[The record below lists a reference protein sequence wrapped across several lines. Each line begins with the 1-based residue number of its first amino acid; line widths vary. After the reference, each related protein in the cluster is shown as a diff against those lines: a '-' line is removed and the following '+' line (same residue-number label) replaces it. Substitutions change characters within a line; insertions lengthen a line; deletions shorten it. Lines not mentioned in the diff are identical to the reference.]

1 MSFQVWE
8 SDCWFRLLFVT
19 RRLCVLDSNF
29 KFVIYKIRMM
39 MMALISGF
47 FRGFLVILLIYSTH
61 VFEPLVL
68 GPLLGL
74 ENVEVDTM
82 DTSLSSRSLESSKE
96 GRCNYI
102 TCFPEFLGHSK
113 SSVVY
118 WYISAVI
125 IFNNYSN
132 PSGDL
137 QNRKKDTFN
146 LLPVQLY

>member
-8 SDCWFRLLFVT
+8 SDCWFGLLFVT

-39 MMALISGF
+39 MALISGF
-47 FRGFLVILLIYSTH
+47 FRGFLVIFLIYSTH
-61 VFEPLVL
+61 IFEHLVL

-74 ENVEVDTM
+74 ENVEMDTM

-118 WYISAVI
+118 WYISAA

-137 QNRKKDTFN
+137 QNRKKKY
-146 LLPVQLY
+146 L